1 MRSRPGPLRNWQSF
15 LSLVVKSAQLG
26 CDGVWETMLDLYDS
40 AFQALGAY
48 GLAKNI
54 SPFLHL
60 PDDSCP
66 QDTAQDLALA
76 VELKFLLPLL
86 VQGKPDPAPK
96 DPRPIQIIP
105 KHQKDGKGPLLLAHE
120 SIART
125 IRSAHQLA
133 TTTDTISSVGLS
145 EPNFWNSHWIV
156 KKAGSAEARDDDKD
170 TGGRLRESYL
180 WVPVEISSP
189 KMRARDPSTDVK
201 IKKVLQALTANHRL
215 AANYTCE
222 VHVHL
227 GRMDGR
233 PFALPTLQRLASLLW
248 AAEPTLRSIRNP
260 SSPNYHNVF
269 TWGSEMRRFSRLALE
284 IASSPSSNNPESSI
298 AQQDHEALD
307 KIWGASSYL
316 DLGRLLS
323 GPTKQYRRLGFN
335 FSSFGLE
342 DDRAHRS
349 PRTIEF
355 RMMEGTTRGDLIHSW
370 VRICASVCEAA
381 IEGTEDRFCRALGR
395 LLHQDDDSDAGENP
409 ETLGAEKARAF
420 RGLMQDLGV
429 PRSVSTG
436 FEAKVLRD
444 WDDWQPANEGR
455 NT

>member
-1 MRSRPGPLRNWQSF
+1 
-15 LSLVVKSAQLG
+15 
-26 CDGVWETMLDLYDS
+26 MLELYDS
-40 AFQALGAY
+40 AFQSLGAY
-48 GLAKNI
+48 SLGKND
-54 SPFLHL
+54 P
-60 PDDSCP
+60 CP
-66 QDTAQDLALA
+66 PDTAQDLALA

-86 VQGKPDPAPK
+86 IQGKSDPTPK
-96 DPRPIQIIP
+96 DPRPVQVIP
-105 KHQKDGKGPLLLAHE
+105 KHQKDGKAPLILAHE

-125 IRSAHQLA
+125 IRSVHLLA
-133 TTTDTISSVGLS
+133 TTTDTISSRGLS

-156 KKAGSAEARDDDKD
+156 KRAGSAEARDDDKG
-170 TGGRLRESYL
+170 TGGSLRESYL

-189 KMRARDPSTDVK
+189 KMRARDPATDMK
-201 IKKVLQALTANHRL
+201 IKRVLQALTTNHRL

-233 PFALPTLQRLASLLW
+233 PLTLPTLQRLASLLW

-260 SSPNYHNVF
+260 ASPNYHNVF
-269 TWGSEMRRFSRLALE
+269 TWGSEMRRFSRLALDL
-284 IASSPSSNNPESSI
+284 ASVVPDSNPEPSI

-307 KIWGASSYL
+307 RIWGASSYL

-349 PRTIEF
+349 PRTVEF
-355 RMMEGTTRGDLIHSW
+355 RMMEGTTQGDLIHSW

-395 LLHQDDDSDAGENP
+395 LLHHDDDDEAREKP
-409 ETLGAEKARAF
+409 ETPGAERARAF
-420 RGLMQDLGV
+420 RELMQDLGV
-429 PRSVSTG
+429 PRSVSSG
-436 FEAKVLRD
+436 FEVKVRQD
-444 WDDWQPANEGR
+444 WDDFQPASEGR
-455 NT
+455 IA